1 MQQYDRL
8 HSVPVSY
15 THLDVYKRQEIYS
28 TMKLILLI
36 SGAVLITFEI
46 ITLKLINSSE
56 KNRNLVIRIL
66 YLLLLVI
73 IIQSIFKIV

>member
-1 MQQYDRL
+1 M
-8 HSVPVSY
+8 
-15 THLDVYKRQEIYS
+15 EIYS